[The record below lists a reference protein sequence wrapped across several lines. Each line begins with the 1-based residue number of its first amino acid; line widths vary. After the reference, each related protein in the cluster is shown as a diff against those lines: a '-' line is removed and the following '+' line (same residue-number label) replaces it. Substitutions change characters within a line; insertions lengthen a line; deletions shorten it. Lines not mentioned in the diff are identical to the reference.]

1 MSSGRVAS
9 LSEAE
14 LKQIT
19 DGKDAKSTNNST
31 KYAVKTFRTYLKD
44 KQLPE
49 DFENWTKQELDS
61 LLRCFYAEVMNTHG
75 EMYKRTSLLSIRSSI
90 MRHLSK
96 TSSIDIIKDNEFNS
110 SNDMFSSMCKFT
122 VKEGK
127 GVVVYKDDIDHSD
140 IRKLYISMVF
150 SMVTPT
156 GLLNKVW
163 FELCLHFCRRGREN
177 QREYKPEMFALESD
191 NLGKRYIQLTKL
203 VLMSQKTTKGYR
215 QLTQMAKQCACMT
228 PGLII
233 VQLKVFS
240 NICQSTILSAKSFFR
255 DRRTLSMKMMKLGM
269 RSGPLGKTSWEA

>member
-1 MSSGRVAS
+1 MLFIFKISSGRFAN

-61 LLRCFYAEVMNTHG
+61 LLRCFYAEVRNIHG

-90 MRHLSK
+90 GRHLSK
-96 TSSIDIIKDNEFNS
+96 TSSIDITKDKEFNS

-127 GVVVYKDDIDHSD
+127 GVVVHKDGIEHSD
-140 IRKLYISMVF
+140 IRKLYMSMVF
-150 SMVTPT
+150 SVATQT

-163 FELCLHFCRRGREN
+163 FELSLHFCRREN
-177 QREYKPEMFALESD
+177 QRELKPEMFALESD
-191 NLGKRYIQLTKL
+191 NLGKDIFTKL
-203 VLMSQKTTKGYR
+203 VLKSPKTTKGYR
-215 QLTQMAKQCACMT
+215 QLTQMAK
-228 PGLII
+228 
-233 VQLKVFS
+233 
-240 NICQSTILSAKSFFR
+240 
-255 DRRTLSMKMMKLGM
+255 
-269 RSGPLGKTSWEA
+269 